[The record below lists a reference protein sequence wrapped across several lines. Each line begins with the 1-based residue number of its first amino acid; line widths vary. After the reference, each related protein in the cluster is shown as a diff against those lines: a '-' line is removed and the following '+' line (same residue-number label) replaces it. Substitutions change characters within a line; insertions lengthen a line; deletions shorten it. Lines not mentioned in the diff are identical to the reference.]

1 MSLDAFMAEHTS
13 EDNASFSE
21 ILEGINKRK
30 RERYQWLHGQ
40 IEQKQ
45 VQELLAICQYVL
57 SEENFHDG
65 FATCLQLCPWLPHI
79 FSHKHLVLDMYFQG
93 VNSAESDANL
103 QGMLS

>member
-57 SEENFHDG
+57 SEENFHDVI
-65 FATCLQLCPWLPHI
+65 C
-79 FSHKHLVLDMYFQG
+79 
-93 VNSAESDANL
+93 NL
-103 QGMLS
+103 LTTLSLASSYLFT